1 MAESSAPAANGVHQ
15 IKLGNMKT
23 WQKFALIAVP
33 AILIA
38 AIGIWRINVA
48 RNKPGIVPQAQE
60 THLSDEQMVQP
71 RKLFIDDLKSAK
83 DLIGKPVWVQAGYEM
98 DYYRYAEHRVD
109 FAHKV
114 GVLPSVQRL
123 DIKDIVLEK
132 VPANVATR
140 IPRGTAQAFAVFTML
155 GDAKEYATAIG
166 TTQGSDSTWYCD
178 NVLYYD
184 DPHQMYNFWPASLW
198 QAIDAHQPKPGM
210 TELETA
216 MALGVMQQSN
226 SSDYG
231 NRTVDYNAGPKRWAV
246 TFENDKATTI
256 QQDTK

>member
-1 MAESSAPAANGVHQ
+1 
-15 IKLGNMKT
+15 MKT
-23 WQKFALIAVP
+23 WQKLALIVVP

-48 RNKPGIVPQAQE
+48 RNKPTVVPQQQE

-98 DYYRYAEHRVD
+98 DYYPYAAHHVD
-109 FAHKV
+109 FAHKA

-123 DIKDIVLEK
+123 DIQDIVVEK
-132 VPANVATR
+132 VPASVESR
-140 IPRGTAQAFAVFTML
+140 IARGTGQAFAVFTMP
-155 GDAKEYATAIG
+155 GEAKEYATAVG
-166 TTQGSDSTWYCD
+166 TLQGNDSTWYCD

-184 DPHQMYNFWPASLW
+184 DPHQMYNFWPKDLW
-198 QAIDAHQPKPGM
+198 AAIDAHQPKTGM

-216 MALGVMQQSN
+216 MALGVMQQSD

-231 NRTVDYNAGPKRWAV
+231 NRTVDYNAGGKHWAV
-246 TFENDKATTI
+246 TFENDKATQVQETGGNR
-256 QQDTK
+256 